1 VSLERPNIGF
11 IGLGTMGRPMAL
23 NLLGAGYP
31 VTVHSRSEALVAAFA
46 QAGGSRA
53 DSPAQLGSV
62 VDVAITMLPDTPDVE
77 SVVLGSE
84 GLLSGMKP
92 NSLLIDMSTISP
104 SATREIGE
112 QCLSRSVG
120 FVDAPVSGG
129 QQGAIDAALTIMVG
143 GSDRDFAGA
152 REILEHLGSNITH
165 VGAVGAGQVT
175 KAANQLIV
183 GSNIVA
189 VAEALR
195 LASDAGVD
203 AEKVRSAL
211 IGGFATS
218 RVLEVHGQRM
228 INRQF
233 DPGFRSE
240 LHLKDARIVLD
251 TAEAYGTGLTQF
263 PAVVELQEEMTE
275 SQMGALDHSALYL
288 AVEAHKS
295 TQS

>member
-1 VSLERPNIGF
+1 MSLNRPTIGF
-11 IGLGTMGRPMAL
+11 IGLGNMGHPMAL
-23 NLLGAGYP
+23 NLVKAGYP
-31 VTVHSRSEALVAAFA
+31 VTVHSRSEAPVVALTE
-46 QAGGSRA
+46 AGASRA
-53 DSPAQLGSV
+53 DSPAELGRL
-62 VDVAITMLPDTPDVE
+62 VDVVIAMLPDTPDVE
-77 SVVLGSE
+77 NVVLGQE
-84 GLLSGMKP
+84 GLLSVMEP

-104 SATREIGE
+104 SVTREIGA
-112 QCLSRSVG
+112 QCLSRNVR

-129 QQGAIDAALTIMVG
+129 QQGAIDATLTIMVG
-143 GSDRDFAGA
+143 GSDRDFEEA
-152 REILEHLGSNITH
+152 REILEHLGTNITH

-203 AEKVRSAL
+203 AEKVRAAL

-218 RVLEVHGQRM
+218 RVLEVHGLRM
-228 INRQF
+228 IDRKF

-240 LHLKDARIVLD
+240 LHLKDARIVMD
-251 TAEAYGTGLTQF
+251 TAATYGTGLIQF
-263 PAVVELQEEMTE
+263 PSVVQLLEEMGS
-275 SQMGALDHSALYL
+275 SQMGSLDHSALYL

-295 TQS
+295 T